1 MIKYMIAFTVIIL
14 ITLNVTPS
22 LVEETAKS
30 VDRVETIETMLNEG
44 MGK

>member
-14 ITLNVTPS
+14 ITLNVTPPF
-22 LVEETAKS
+22 VNTVADS
-30 VDRVETIETMLNEG
+30 VDRVESIDKIIEQG